1 MENNNEIFETK
12 TEEVAAEEIAP
23 AKKPLP
29 WWIFAIIGVAVVAVV
44 AVVLILVLGG
54 NKCEHIDKNDDF
66 LCDECGAEFDD
77 GLEIITSTV
86 TFELKDEAGAA
97 MAGIK
102 FTVESA
108 SDTYDLQSGADGKAT
123 VTLPVGT
130 YDVIYDDTTIPFG
143 FQPNLHVLRV
153 KEDTT
158 SVPVTVVDNNP
169 NGSAERPYLV
179 NDDVFAISIGA
190 GEQVHYTC
198 RVATF
203 RNMKIEGAG
212 IVILYGD
219 KEYLA
224 GEEFIIT
231 NDTTE
236 VNFMASFSVKNTS
249 SEKIDT
255 EIVTIYEPGSRE
267 NPFAAEGN
275 EITVNLEKGEI
286 VYYKWTDEDRCILKA
301 ITSDNKCP
309 VKLSKVEIKVGEN
322 GEELE
327 IPIESETF
335 EDDGSERIVVYAN
348 EEILI
353 RISNESEGTIS
364 ATITLEALRGE

>member
-12 TEEVAAEEIAP
+12 TEEVAEEIAP
-23 AKKPLP
+23 AKKKLP

-44 AVVLILVLGG
+44 AVVLIIVLGG

-86 TFELKDEAGAA
+86 TFELKDEAGVA

-102 FTVESA
+102 FTASSA

-123 VTLPVGT
+123 VTLPVGA
-130 YDVIYDDTTIPFG
+130 YSIIYDDTTIPFG

-153 KEDTT
+153 KEDTA

-169 NGSAERPYLV
+169 NGSKARPYLV

-203 RNMKIEGAG
+203 RKMKIEGAG

-219 KEYLA
+219 KEYAA

-267 NPFAAEGN
+267 NPFIAEGN
-275 EITVNLEKGEI
+275 EIAVHLEKGQI
-286 VYYKWTDEDRCILKA
+286 VYYKWTSAVDCVLTVSKSE
-301 ITSDNKCP
+301 NKCG
-309 VKLSKVEIKVGEN
+309 VSLSKIKIVDDQEIPVYSETGEDGKERLDAFVGE
-322 GEELE
+322 E
-327 IPIESETF
+327 II
-335 EDDGSERIVVYAN
+335 
-348 EEILI
+348 I
-353 RISNESEGTIS
+353 RISNESTDAIDV
-364 ATITLEALRGE
+364 TLTLTAKLGE